1 MEFLQTSWTWI
12 IEQVPILKTISSD
25 ITKLKWYELL
35 GLIAALLAILVPIW
49 AILKLI
55 TKPFSKKKLN
65 PEISSSS
72 AEEIAK
78 AAISSYEKGK
88 QTAEADLR
96 QDLQA
101 RDQQITALTKAVEA
115 MQTERQEAETEA
127 EQTTIDT
134 ALAHL
139 KEGNPSEAEAIFEEI
154 LETQSKHGQQANTQA
169 AAAARH
175 IGALAFL
182 HDTAKAHK
190 AYKRAT
196 ELDPNDANGWNML
209 GHVQDRIGERK
220 QAIKSYEKVLCL
232 GNSTNDKY
240 LTAIALNNLG
250 IIFHS
255 LGKLKEAKNA
265 QLKSLEI
272 HKHLDNNVGIANTYT
287 NLGNIYLIRGDLEK
301 ALNYQLKSLTIKNQ
315 TGCKYGMA
323 NNYNNLAVI
332 YGTCGNFE
340 GAKTAQIK
348 SLEINKQLENKQGIA
363 KSYGNLGIIYEKC
376 NEFEKA
382 KDAQLEAFKIFE
394 ELGDKQ
400 SLAICL
406 TNIAN
411 IYFKL
416 LEIENAEK
424 AQRKALEIFEQL
436 EDKQGMANCY
446 GNLGN
451 NLKHIGNF
459 KEACILWQ
467 KALDLFTE
475 MGAKREID
483 QISGWL
489 KTANCPDINKPSS
502 N

>member
-88 QTAEADLR
+88 QTAEADL
-96 QDLQA
+96 QA
-101 RDQQITALTKAVEA
+101 KDQQIQALTKAVEA
-115 MQTERQEAETEA
+115 LQTERQEAETEA

-154 LETQSKHGQQANTQA
+154 LETQSKHGQQANKQA

-196 ELDPNDANGWNML
+196 ELDPDNAHGWNQL
-209 GHVQDRIGERK
+209 GHLQNRLG
-220 QAIKSYEKVLCL
+220 QLNNAIKSYETVLRL
-232 GNSTNDKY
+232 GNSSADQT
-240 LTAIALNNLG
+240 LIAAALNNLG
-250 IIFHS
+250 LIYQTQGDLEKAEDAQLKALKINEK
-255 LGKLKEAKNA
+255 LGNKQGMAQSYGNLGVIYKTQGDLEKAEEA
-265 QLKSLEI
+265 QLKSLKINEQLGN
-272 HKHLDNNVGIANTYT
+272 KKDMAASYV
-287 NLGNIYLIRGDLEK
+287 NLGVIYQTQGDLEK
-301 ALNYQLKSLTIKNQ
+301 AEDAQLKSLKIKEQ
-315 TGCKYGMA
+315 
-323 NNYNNLAVI
+323 L
-332 YGTCGNFE
+332 GN
-340 GAKTAQIK
+340 K
-348 SLEINKQLENKQGIA
+348 LGIA
-363 KSYGNLGIIYEKC
+363 ISYGNLGGISGLK
-376 NEFEKA
+376 
-382 KDAQLEAFKIFE
+382 
-394 ELGDKQ
+394 
-400 SLAICL
+400 
-406 TNIAN
+406 
-411 IYFKL
+411 
-416 LEIENAEK
+416 
-424 AQRKALEIFEQL
+424 
-436 EDKQGMANCY
+436 
-446 GNLGN
+446 GNMS
-451 NLKHIGNF
+451 
-459 KEACILWQ
+459 EACAHWQ
-467 KALDLFTE
+467 KALALFTE
-475 MGAKREID
+475 VGAKREME
-483 QISGWL
+483 QTSNLL
-489 KTANCPDINKPSS
+489 KAANCPDINNPPS